1 MLTKKYL
8 DDDVVTAARKR
19 IISIFDSG
27 VNVALSFSGG
37 KDSIVLADIVYKL
50 LIRGK
55 IKADQL
61 IVEFIDEEGMFDD
74 VIEIVK
80 KWRIKFMQEG
90 VPFDWYCLPV
100 KHFNCLNTLSEEETF
115 ICWEPNEK
123 ENWIRE
129 KPDFAIS
136 DHPLLIP
143 RKDNYQAFLSRLRN
157 FDGKISMTG
166 VRCSESVQR
175 LRLMA
180 KQKSF
185 ISNNMCKPIYDM
197 TDKDIWLYI
206 YKNDLEIPDAY
217 ENMYRTGASKRDM
230 RISQFFSIDTAKR
243 LVNLSEMYPDLMERV
258 IKREPNAY
266 LCAMY
271 WDTEMFGRSTKKRR
285 ELESDEQKTD
295 YKAKMFELLRNPG
308 LLETNAQR
316 KILEHFRKPI
326 VSDGES
332 ISNGIYRKMYECIY
346 AGDPKSRTQRAIMES
361 LRHELKMTY
370 QEQKRGAKNG

>member
-1 MLTKKYL
+1 MLVKKYL
-8 DDDVVTAARKR
+8 DDNVVTAAQKR

-27 VNVALSFSGG
+27 VNVALNFSGG
-37 KDSIVLADIVYKL
+37 KDSIVLADIIYKL
-50 LIRGK
+50 LVRGK
-55 IKADQL
+55 IKTEQL

-74 VIEIVK
+74 VIDIVK
-80 KWRIKFMQEG
+80 KWRVKFMQIG
-90 VPFDWYCLPV
+90 VPFYWYCLPV

-123 ENWIRE
+123 ENWIRQ

-143 RKDNYQAFLSRLRN
+143 RKDNYQAFLDRLRN
-157 FDGKISMTG
+157 NDGKVGMTG
-166 VRCSESVQR
+166 VRCAESVQR

-185 ISNNMCKPIYDM
+185 IANNMCKPIYDM
-197 TDKDIWLYI
+197 SDKDIWLYI
-206 YKNDLEIPDAY
+206 YKNNLEIPKTY

-258 IKREPNAY
+258 TKREPNAY

-271 WDTEMFGRSTKKRR
+271 WDTEMFGRSTRKRR
-285 ELESDEQKTD
+285 ELALEETEID
-295 YKAKMFELLRNPG
+295 YKAKIFALLRDPSI
-308 LLETNAQR
+308 LETNAQR
-316 KILEHFRKPI
+316 KILERFRRPI

-332 ISNGIYRKMYECIY
+332 ISNGIYRKMYDCIY
-346 AGDPKSRTQRAIMES
+346 AGDPKTRTQRAIMES

-370 QEQKRGAKNG
+370 QEKKRSSENE

>member
-8 DDDVVTAARKR
+8 DYDVVTAAKKR
-19 IISIFDSG
+19 IVSIFDSG

-37 KDSIVLADIVYKL
+37 KDSIVLADIIYKL
-50 LIRGK
+50 LVTGR
-55 IKADQL
+55 IKSDQL

-90 VPFDWYCLPV
+90 VRFYWYCLPV

-123 ENWIRE
+123 ENWIRQ

-143 RKDNYQAFLSRLRN
+143 RKDNYQAFFDRLRN
-157 FDGKISMTG
+157 ADGKINMTG
-166 VRCSESVQR
+166 VRCAESVQR

-185 ISNNMCKPIYDM
+185 IANNMCKPIYDM
-197 TDKDIWLYI
+197 SDKDIWLYI
-206 YKNDLEIPDAY
+206 YKNNLEIPKTY

-258 IKREPNAY
+258 TKREPNAY

-271 WDTEMFGRSTKKRR
+271 WDTEMFGRSTQKRR
-285 ELESDEQKTD
+285 ELENDEQKVD
-295 YKAKMFELLRNPG
+295 YKEKIFALLRNPSM
-308 LLETNAQR
+308 LETDAQR
-316 KILEHFRKPI
+316 KILERFRRPV

-332 ISNGIYRKMYECIY
+332 ISNGIYKKMYECIY
-346 AGDPKSRTQRAIMES
+346 TGDPKTRTQRAIMES

-370 QEQKRGAKNG
+370 QEKKRGTKNG

>member
-1 MLTKKYL
+1 MLVKKYL
-8 DDDVVTAARKR
+8 DDNVVSAAKKR

-37 KDSIVLADIVYKL
+37 KDSIVLADIIYKL
-50 LIRGK
+50 IISGK
-55 IKADQL
+55 IKPEQL

-74 VIEIVK
+74 VIDIVK

-90 VPFDWYCLPV
+90 VPFYWYCLPV

-115 ICWEPNEK
+115 VCWEPNEK
-123 ENWIRE
+123 ENWIRQ
-129 KPDFAIS
+129 KPEFAIS

-143 RKDNYQAFLSRLRN
+143 RKDNYQMFLDRLRK
-157 FDGKISMTG
+157 FDGRIGMTG
-166 VRCSESVQR
+166 VRCVESVQR

-185 ISNNMCKPIYDM
+185 IANNMCKPIYDM
-197 TDKDIWLYI
+197 SDKDIWLYI
-206 YKNDLEIPDAY
+206 YKNNLEIPKTY

-271 WDTEMFGRSTKKRR
+271 WDTEMFGRSTQKRK
-285 ELESDEQKTD
+285 ELEGNSSETD
-295 YKAKMFELLRNPG
+295 YKAKMFKLLRNPS
-308 LLETNAQR
+308 LLETDAQR

-326 VSDGES
+326 VYDGES
-332 ISNGIYRKMYECIY
+332 ISNKMYKKMYECIY
-346 AGDPKSRTQRAIMES
+346 TGDPKSRTQRAIMES
-361 LRHELKMTY
+361 LRHELKMTQ
-370 QEQKRGAKNG
+370 QELKRGAKNG